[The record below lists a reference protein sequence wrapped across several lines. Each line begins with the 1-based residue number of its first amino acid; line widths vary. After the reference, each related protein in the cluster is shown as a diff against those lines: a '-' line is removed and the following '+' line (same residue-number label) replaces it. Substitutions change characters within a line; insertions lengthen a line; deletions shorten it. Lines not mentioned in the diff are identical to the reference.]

1 MIGIYVRVSTEDQEK
16 HGYSIDD
23 QIRQCKKKAE
33 TTDVKEY
40 IDGGFSGE
48 FLDRPQL
55 AQLRRDVKE
64 GLIKKVI
71 CYDPDRL
78 SRNLMNQLIITE
90 EFRKRGVEL
99 VFVTGDYDDSPL
111 GKLSFNIKGVIAEYE
126 KAVINDRMSRG
137 RREKAR
143 QGKVVKNAYLYG
155 YDYDKEK
162 DTYVI
167 NESESKVVQMI
178 FDLFTK
184 PNNQVKGINGI
195 AIFLT
200 EQGIPTKKGA
210 KVWHRQVVRQILLN
224 RAYTGVL
231 IQNRWNTEGML
242 GNKHRPDDEKIALK
256 ERPQDEWIITQIPP
270 IISEFQFE
278 HAQRLIGESKRR
290 FAKESLRQYLLSG
303 LVRCGECGNTMTGQR
318 SKSWNNYVLEYVDVK
333 NYSGAKFRGCGMR
346 IKCDELDHQVWET
359 VLNWLNDPEQIAAA
373 QEEESSQSFEH
384 AELERVTKEIEKV
397 KAARK
402 RLIKLFSASENDFDV
417 EDIREE
423 LKELSDK
430 EDRLKKQQEELNRRI
445 NSIQNT
451 EYRQN
456 MIQEAVEYYLGKNSG
471 ALTFEDKKE
480 MIRSVVKEV
489 RVFKDRIDILGF

>member
-1 MIGIYVRVSTEDQEK
+1 MIAIYVRVSTEDQEK

-23 QIRQCKKKAE
+23 QIRQCRKKAE
-33 TTDVKEY
+33 TKDVKEY
-40 IDGGFSGE
+40 VDGGYSGE

-78 SRNLMNQLIITE
+78 SRNLMNQLIVTE
-90 EFRKRGVEL
+90 ELRKRGVEL

-155 YDYDKEK
+155 YDFDKEK
-162 DTYVI
+162 NAYI
-167 NESESKVVQMI
+167 LNESESKVVQMI

-184 PNNQVKGINGI
+184 PSKVKGINGI
-195 AIFLT
+195 AKFLT
-200 EQGIPTKKGA
+200 SQGIPTKKGA
-210 KVWHRQVVRQILLN
+210 AVWHRQVVRQILLN
-224 RAYTGVL
+224 RAYTGTL

-242 GNKHRPDDEKIALK
+242 GNKHRPEDEKIAMK
-256 ERPQDEWIITQIPP
+256 ERPQEEWIVTQIPE
-270 IISEFQFE
+270 IISEFQYE
-278 HAQRLIGESKRR
+278 HAQRLMGESKRR
-290 FAKESLRQYLLSG
+290 HAKESLRQYLLSG
-303 LVRCGECGNTMTGQR
+303 LVRCGECGNTMTGLNAKNWGTYQLMY
-318 SKSWNNYVLEYVDVK
+318 SDIK
-333 NYSGAKFRGCGMR
+333 NYAGAKFRGCGLR
-346 IKCDELDHQVWET
+346 VPCEELDNQVWDT
-359 VLNWLNDPEQIAAA
+359 VLHWLNDPDQIAAA
-373 QEEESSQSFEH
+373 QEEEETQSFEH
-384 AELERVTKEIEKV
+384 TELERITKEIEKAR
-397 KAARK
+397 AARK
-402 RLIKLFSASENDFDV
+402 RLIKLFSEGLDDVGV

-423 LKELSDK
+423 LKELSEK

-445 NSIQNT
+445 NSIQNI

-456 MIQEAVEYYLGKNSG
+456 MIQEAVEYFLGRNSD

-489 RVFKDRIDILGF
+489 RVYNDRVDILGF